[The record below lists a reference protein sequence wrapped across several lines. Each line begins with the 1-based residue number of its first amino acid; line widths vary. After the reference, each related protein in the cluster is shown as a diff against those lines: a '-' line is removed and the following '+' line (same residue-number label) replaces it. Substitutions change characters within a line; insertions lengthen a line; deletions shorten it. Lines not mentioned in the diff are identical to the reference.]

1 MHDLRECHGRRENL
15 VYHYFS
21 PEFTYQKL
29 ERSKI
34 IATTKKTKETQG
46 RLKTFQEED
55 KKSKTRGQTP
65 KKGPPINN

>member
-1 MHDLRECHGRRENL
+1 MLDFRESHGRRENL
-15 VYHYFS
+15 VYHYS

-34 IATTKKTKETQG
+34 IATTNKTKETQG

-55 KKSKTRGQTP
+55 KKAKKEARRL
-65 KKGPPINN
+65 KKGPPISSR

>member
-1 MHDLRECHGRRENL
+1 MHDFRESHGPRENL
-15 VYHYFS
+15 VYHYS

-34 IATTKKTKETQG
+34 IATTNKTKETQG

-55 KKSKTRGQTP
+55 KKAKQDARRL

>member
-1 MHDLRECHGRRENL
+1 MLDFRESHGRRENL
-15 VYHYFS
+15 VYHYS

-34 IATTKKTKETQG
+34 IATTNKTKETQG

-55 KKSKTRGQTP
+55 KKSETKGQTP
-65 KKGPPINN
+65 EKRTAN

>member
-1 MHDLRECHGRRENL
+1 MLDFRESHGRRENL
-15 VYHYFS
+15 VYHYS
-21 PEFTYQKL
+21 PEFAYQKL

-34 IATTKKTKETQG
+34 IATTNKTKETQG

-65 KKGPPINN
+65 EKRTAN

>member
-1 MHDLRECHGRRENL
+1 MLDFRESHGRRGNL
-15 VYHYFS
+15 VYHYS

-34 IATTKKTKETQG
+34 IATTNKTKETQG

-55 KKSKTRGQTP
+55 KKSETRGQTP
-65 KKGPPINN
+65 EKRTAN

>member
-1 MHDLRECHGRRENL
+1 MHDFRECHGRRENL

-46 RLKTFQEED
+46 RLKKFQEED
-55 KKSKTRGQTP
+55 KKSEIRGQTP
-65 KKGPPINN
+65 KKRTAN

>member
-55 KKSKTRGQTP
+55 KKSETRGQTP
-65 KKGPPINN
+65 KKRAAN

>member
-1 MHDLRECHGRRENL
+1 MH
-15 VYHYFS
+15 HYS

-34 IATTKKTKETQG
+34 IATTNKTKETQG

-55 KKSKTRGQTP
+55 KKSETRGQTP
-65 KKGPPINN
+65 EKRTAN

>member
-1 MHDLRECHGRRENL
+1 M
-15 VYHYFS
+15 
-21 PEFTYQKL
+21 EFTYQKL

-55 KKSKTRGQTP
+55 KKSETRGQTP
-65 KKGPPINN
+65 EKRTAN

>member
-1 MHDLRECHGRRENL
+1 MHDFRECHGRRENL

-55 KKSKTRGQTP
+55 KKSETRGQTP
-65 KKGPPINN
+65 KKRTAN